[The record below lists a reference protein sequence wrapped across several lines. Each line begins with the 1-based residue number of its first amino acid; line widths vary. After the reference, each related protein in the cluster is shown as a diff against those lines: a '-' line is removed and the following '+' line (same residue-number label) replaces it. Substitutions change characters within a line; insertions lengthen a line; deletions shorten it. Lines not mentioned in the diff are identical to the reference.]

1 MQAKHLITLA
11 ALTGLFVIAALF
23 AVINRD
29 KANMADFPAQLLFPA
44 LEQQIDSAAK
54 ITLETAQTKI
64 IAARDPKGGG
74 WNLPERGGWPANF
87 DTVRQ
92 TVLALAKLTAMER
105 RTARAENHAALL
117 LNAPGSAGKNGQGF
131 RITAE
136 NAQGE
141 TLAALIIGKVQTPPS
156 GTRLATAY
164 VRRQGEDQTYLAQG
178 DVNIP
183 LLMADWIDR
192 VLFDLAADR
201 IRSVTITPPSGTKY
215 EISRTD
221 AKAPFV
227 ISSIPKGKELVLA
240 DLPENIAK
248 AVSLLP
254 LDDAMPADGID
265 FSGAFR
271 AEHRTFDGLVLIS
284 ETVRRDNARWTR
296 FEPRFDPAQAESAN
310 TLMAA
315 NPALLKAEAVQKQ
328 IAEIIARTEG
338 WAFRLPGMKA
348 ADLTRDYDGLFK
360 TPEPEKKSDD
370 GQPETGMEEYR

>member
-1 MQAKHLITLA
+1 MQLKHLMALA

-23 AVINRD
+23 AVINRE
-29 KANMADFPAQLLFPA
+29 KANLADFPAQLLFPA

-64 IAARDPKGGG
+64 IAARDPKTGG
-74 WNLPERGGWPANF
+74 WSLPERGGWPANF

-92 TVLALAKLTAMER
+92 SVLALAKLTAMER
-105 RTARAENHAALL
+105 RTARPENHAALL
-117 LNAPGSAGKNGQGF
+117 LKAPDSAGKTGRGF

-156 GTRLATAY
+156 GTRPGTAY
-164 VRRQGEDQTYLAQG
+164 VRREGEDQTYLAQG

-183 LLMADWIDR
+183 LLVADWIDR
-192 VLFDLAADR
+192 ALFDLAADR

-215 EISRTD
+215 EISRAD
-221 AKAPFV
+221 AKAPFA

-240 DLPENIAK
+240 DLPESIAK

-271 AEHRTFDGLVLIS
+271 SEHRTFDGLVLIS
-284 ETVRRDNARWTR
+284 ETVRRDNVRWTR
-296 FEPRFDPAQAESAN
+296 FEPRFDAAQAEAAN
-310 TLMAA
+310 PLMAA
-315 NPALLKAEAVQKQ
+315 NPALLKTDAVQKQ
-328 IAEIIARTEG
+328 IAEIIARTKG

-360 TPEPEKKSDD
+360 TPEPEKKSD
-370 GQPETGMEEYR
+370 GAHGAAEMPE